1 MIYLNAFFAVFCAML
16 LAWWSFSPSYTPY
29 RRFMM
34 LWLTFTVALNV
45 VAVAMAL

>member
-16 LAWWSFSPSYTPY
+16 LSWWSFSPSYTPY

-34 LWLTFTVALNV
+34 LWLASTVALNV
-45 VAVAMAL
+45 IAVAISL